1 MAKTIAYVQE
11 HHYDTRENLRM
22 TFDDNSEK
30 YKESRKAAKATEAS
44 LKNINQQIHYT
55 GQYLA
60 NKPVFAQML
69 KSKNK
74 KN

>member
-1 MAKTIAYVQE
+1 
-11 HHYDTRENLRM
+11 M
-22 TFDDNSEK
+22 TFEDISGK
-30 YKESRKAAKATEAS
+30 LKESRKVVKATENK
-44 LKNINQQIHYT
+44 LKAVNEQIHYT

-69 KSKNK
+69 KARNK